1 MSRISLWAL
10 IVMTA
15 ALSGCSMC
23 CSPFDYCAPIAGP
36 DGAPNCDFGARRNSA
51 FHPMDEDSATSDV
64 AVDSYSGVPTPAA
77 GPPSYDN
84 ADPQELPPP
93 SDVLEE
99 DAGSL
104 VR

>member
-1 MSRISLWAL
+1 MSRISLWTL

-23 CSPFDYCAPIAGP
+23 CSPFDYCAPVAGP

-51 FHPMDEDSATSDV
+51 FHPMDESADASDV
-64 AVDSYSGVPTPAA
+64 GVDAYLSGPTPAA
-77 GPPSYDN
+77 ASPTYDN

-93 SDVLEE
+93 SDTLEE
-99 DAGSL
+99 EAGSL